1 MKITNRFLMATAIVL
16 VVGGLSACGDDDGVA
31 SVAPVALVP
40 GTDVPV
46 TATTSSMQ
54 AQVFVK
60 QVVETPTATAEV
72 AEALELGDAVLA
84 NSDTDEPEPDA

>member
-54 AQVFVK
+54 AQVFV
-60 QVVETPTATAEV
+60 

>member
-1 MKITNRFLMATAIVL
+1 MKISNRFLMATAVVL
-16 VVGGLSACGDDDGVA
+16 VAGGLSACGDDDGVT
-31 SVAPVALVP
+31 PVALVP

-46 TATTSSMQ
+46 TATTTSLQ

-72 AEALELGDAVLA
+72 ADALELGDAVLA
-84 NSDTDEPEPDA
+84 TSETDEPEPDA